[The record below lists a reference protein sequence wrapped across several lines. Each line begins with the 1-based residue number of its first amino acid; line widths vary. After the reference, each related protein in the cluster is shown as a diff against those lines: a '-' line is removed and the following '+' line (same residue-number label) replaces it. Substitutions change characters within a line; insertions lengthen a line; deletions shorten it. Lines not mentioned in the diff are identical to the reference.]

1 MGSVTDCE
9 KVAQEAKGRPI
20 IDDGEEHRDAT
31 SISSSEDADGAMEGP
46 HGGIVL
52 SRKLYLQ

>member
-1 MGSVTDCE
+1 MGSVTDWE
-9 KVAQEAKGRPI
+9 KVAQVAEGLPI

-31 SISSSEDADGAMEGP
+31 SISSSEDADGAIEGL

-52 SRKLYLQ
+52 KKLYLQ